1 MRSVQAAQMEFMAL
15 DDRALVA
22 LARQGDPGA
31 FRAVM
36 ARNNRRLYRVAR
48 SIVQDDSE
56 AEDVVQESY
65 VRAFAG
71 LAEFRGDS
79 SLSTWL
85 TRVVLNEALGRVRRR
100 RPSVELDALDAP
112 GAREGGA
119 RVIPFPLAGGDGDP
133 ERAAARQEIG
143 RLLKRVVDDL
153 PEAFRVVFMMRAVE
167 EMSVE
172 ETALCLGLRPET
184 VKTRLHR
191 ARWLLR
197 RALDSRLASALAD
210 TFPFDGQRCA
220 RLADAVLH
228 RLREAAF
235 PREASGLGGSPE

>member
-1 MRSVQAAQMEFMAL
+1 MGSIDAAKVDFTAL
-15 DDRALVA
+15 DDRELVT
-22 LARQGDPGA
+22 LAQRGAVGA

-56 AEDVVQESY
+56 AEDVAQEGY

-71 LAEFRGDS
+71 LSEFRNES

-85 TRVVLNEALGRVRRR
+85 TRIVLNEAVGRVRRT
-100 RPSVELDALDAP
+100 RPTVELKLLDAP
-112 GAREGGA
+112 GLRAGA
-119 RVIPFPLAGGDGDP
+119 QVIPFPLGSPDGDP

-143 RLLKRVVDDL
+143 NLVRRVVDEL
-153 PEAFRVVFMMRAVE
+153 PEAFRVVFMMRDVE
-167 EMSVE
+167 EMSVG

-191 ARWLLR
+191 ARRRLR
-197 RALDSRLASALAD
+197 NALDSKLASALGD
-210 TFPFDGQRCA
+210 TFPFAGQRCA
-220 RLADAVLH
+220 RVAEAVLA
-228 RLREAAF
+228 RLRGE
-235 PREASGLGGSPE
+235 GSPLKAAAPLD